1 LPVRSGFGHL
11 LDPSNR
17 LLVRSGFG
25 HLLDPSNR
33 LSLFNVL
40 PLPFS
45 RMMVGM
51 TYYVGRTLRRVCSL
65 FVALGTLFIMFGTKL
80 SGGN

>member
-1 LPVRSGFGHL
+1 
-11 LDPSNR
+11 
-17 LLVRSGFG
+17 
-25 HLLDPSNR
+25 
-33 LSLFNVL
+33 
-40 PLPFS
+40 
-45 RMMVGM
+45 MMVGM